1 MNYTVDI
8 SRRLVT
14 KDHPNYHPNHCYFNY
29 NSGVDT
35 PSFKIPDEPVKEQQ
49 LQDSIIANLV
59 DHEVQ
64 GQVSLTILNPPN
76 IQLLVSRR
84 GAICVSLGISDY
96 TPLLATQQQLGN
108 LSYQFQDNGETYLTL
123 VHRQVAAQLKGIAQK
138 IYQVGGLSPPEKVY
152 LRIQSKPNT
161 PSEISNITPSQEQL
175 VKYLDL
181 SNVVAD
187 IQSAQFTAIQQEI
200 EVPISS
206 HVPLDI
212 LESQLQHSA
221 EQRGLSARVSRS
233 CT

>member
-1 MNYTVDI
+1 M
-8 SRRLVT
+8 VT

-108 LSYQFQDNGETYLTL
+108 LSYQFQDKGKTYLTL
-123 VHRQVAAQLKGIAQK
+123 VHRRVASQLKGIAQK
-138 IYQVGGLSPPEKVY
+138 ICQAGGLAPPEKVY

-161 PSEISNITPSQEQL
+161 PSEISNITPSQDQL

-181 SNVVAD
+181 SDVTAD
-187 IQSAQFTAIQQEI
+187 IQSDQFKAIQLET

-206 HVPLDI
+206 HVPLDT

-221 EQRGLSARVSRS
+221 EQHGLSVKVNMSP
-233 CT
+233 T